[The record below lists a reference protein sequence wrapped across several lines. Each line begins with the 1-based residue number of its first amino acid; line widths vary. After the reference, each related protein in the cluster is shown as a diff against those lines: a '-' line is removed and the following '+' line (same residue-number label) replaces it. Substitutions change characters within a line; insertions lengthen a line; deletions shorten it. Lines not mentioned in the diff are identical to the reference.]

1 MVVSIVNGWAWDSA
15 PIDVHGPSGE
25 VALYTVLGAGTRS
38 EKRITRLAFL
48 TSGAS
53 AVMWYVLV
61 ARVRPGGLGHGLTG
75 LMSTVMDVFPV
86 ESKTPKLKPSTTWV
100 SGSVKAEL
108 ASLMPPTTLITWC
121 PEFGAWFDPAW
132 GGGQTQLYGC

>member
-15 PIDVHGPSGE
+15 LIEVHGPSGE
-25 VALYTVLGAGTRS
+25 VAEYTVLGAGIRS

-61 ARVRPGGLGHGLTG
+61 AKVMPDGLGQGFTG
-75 LMSTVMDVFPV
+75 LMSTVIWVFPV
-86 ESKTPKLKPSTTWV
+86 ESKTPKLNPSTTWM
-100 SGSVKAEL
+100 SGFVKAEL
-108 ASLMPPTTLITWC
+108 ASLMPPTTLITLWA
-121 PEFGAWFDPAW
+121 ELGVRVEPA
-132 GGGQTQLYGC
+132 